1 MAKQPKLSEITSKF
15 DTLNRIGSSIVNRC
29 DRNNVFANYE
39 LKYNR
44 NNREDVTLIIEI
56 VGYADSGIK
65 EFWQDK
71 INPSFTLDVNER
83 EEDNHFFYTITIQ
96 NK

>member
-1 MAKQPKLSEITSKF
+1 MAKQPRISEITSKF
-15 DTLNRIGSSIVNRC
+15 DTLARIGSSIVNRC

-56 VGYADSGIK
+56 VGYTEPGIK
-65 EFWQDK
+65 EFWKDK
-71 INPSFTLDVNER
+71 INPAFAIEVTEH
-83 EEDNHFFYTITIQ
+83 EEDNHFFYTITLQ